1 MLENVQGGSCGE
13 VETDGKSGLYI
24 YTSDGEF
31 SIRSL
36 QLAGKKRMGIGDFLY
51 GSRIDENYTVK

>member
-1 MLENVQGGSCGE
+1 MLENVQGGSCEE
-13 VETDGKSGLYI
+13 VEADGKSGLY
-24 YTSDGEF
+24 YTSDGEL